1 MPSLDTIRTVTIKGQ
16 TDGVDQATA
25 ALNKLTASIAAA
37 NDNLSKSR
45 APAEEASEGF
55 SITGEKALSAANH
68 LRQAAEAAYAFS
80 PAFRGVVNEMA
91 VPVLAAAGTA
101 LEGVAA
107 GLVRGTNLAGT
118 GLISLAG
125 AVEKTAPQLLGLT
138 TYMRSAGIAMEAFAP
153 TVGSVAGA
161 VLSRLVPV
169 VGQILLLYDAVKLLT
184 AGWRLAGEQLET
196 YNKIS
201 TDAVGMSTDFYQRIT
216 KAAPAVDDLTE
227 SLKKM
232 NEQLT
237 PKLGGSAG
245 LSRLDELTKAGNFSG
260 NAGVGQ
266 LKSATDTKEQ
276 LSALVTLLNQA
287 TTASQQLAAIDL
299 ARTIVG
305 DKTASNLEKDYD
317 YLSNIQRKAQ
327 EIAGAD
333 IISDA
338 DVARAVQIQA
348 RFDAAYKTL
357 SERWKP
363 LQDILTDLGMRFKME
378 WLSFLE
384 AVAGVANALEKAYNW
399 AARLAAVGFDSVK
412 QGLRQAAGLSG
423 SQFGP
428 LDDSAGSAQDRALSA
443 LRSGL
448 SQPTQVKNAFS
459 STKTLS
465 DQLRPDQSKDPA
477 KTVDDST
484 AAYDRATESVLKY
497 IKVTEAASK
506 TVSDSVAEQE
516 KYRAIA
522 QLTAAAEKDKI
533 PITAALSA
541 EMAKLGERAGAAAAA
556 LEKARV
562 ANEIRFGA
570 NTSLLSQDDVQIA
583 TRLKGLYPDVATALG
598 SVEAQGMRANN
609 AFKEIASTIES
620 SLTSGLTDIA
630 MRTTS
635 VSDGFKSM
643 GLAVVKAL
651 EQMIIK
657 IAIVQP
663 MMQALQSSVSS
674 SGILGLLGLGGTGA
688 AAQATSASTLA
699 NNTGGAFYGPGF
711 HSGGIVGSE
720 PTFYRNVA
728 MSAFAGAPRFHTGGI
743 AGDEVPIIAKQGEGV
758 FTKGQMAAMGGG
770 STHVQTGDTHIT
782 IQGSADQ
789 TTLAVLKQELAKRDA
804 RLHSDVIASVVQGRK
819 QRAI

>member
-37 NDNLSKSR
+37 NDNLSKSS
-45 APAEEASEGF
+45 AAAAQGSEGF
-55 SITGEKALSAANH
+55 SITGEKALAAANH

-245 LSRLDELTKAGNFSG
+245 LNRLDELTKAGNFSG

-266 LKSATDTKEQ
+266 LKGATDTKEQ

-305 DKTASNLEKDYD
+305 DKIASNLEKDYD

-338 DVARAVQIQA
+338 DVARAVEIQG

-363 LQDILTDLGMRFKME
+363 LQDILTDLGMRFKLE
-378 WLSFLE
+378 WLSFVE

-412 QGLRQAAGLSG
+412 QGLRQVVGMQG

-477 KTVDDST
+477 KTLDAST
-484 AAYDRATESVLKY
+484 GAYDRATESVLKY
-497 IKVTEAASK
+497 IKVTEAAA
-506 TVSDSVAEQE
+506 DSVGKTIAEQE
-516 KYRAIA
+516 KAKVVA
-522 QLTAAAEKDKI
+522 QLLAAAEKDGTKV
-533 PITAALSA
+533 TDDLRAS
-541 EMAKLGERAGAAAAA
+541 MDKLGERAASAALA
-556 LEKARV
+556 LEKARI
-562 ANEIRFGA
+562 AADIKFGR
-570 NTSLLSQDDVQIA
+570 NTALLSSEDVQIA
-583 TRLKGLYPDVATALG
+583 QQLQKIYPDVATALG
-598 SVEAQGMRANN
+598 SVEANAIRTNN
-609 AFKEIASTIES
+609 AMKALSTSIENN
-620 SLTSGLTDIA
+620 LTSGLTDIVSG
-630 MRTTS
+630 TKS
-635 VSDGFKSM
+635 VSQGFHDMAASI
-643 GLAVVKAL
+643 LRDI
-651 EQMIIK
+651 ERMIIK
-657 IAIVQP
+657 ALIVGP
-663 MMQALQSSVSS
+663 LMRS
-674 SGILGLLGLGGTGA
+674 LGLGGGSLLGSAASGPIALGGPAGPGILASAHGNVFGGGNVIPFARGGVVDSPTVAPMALFGESGPEAIVPLRRGSDGNLGIASAGGGTTHNVTYQIDASGA
-688 AAQATSASTLA
+688 DSGTVERIKSVLAAHSKALGSQAKAMQSAQRFQAT
-699 NNTGGAFYGPGF
+699 
-711 HSGGIVGSE
+711 
-720 PTFYRNVA
+720 
-728 MSAFAGAPRFHTGGI
+728 
-743 AGDEVPIIAKQGEGV
+743 GV
-758 FTKGQMAAMGGG
+758 N
-770 STHVQTGDTHIT
+770 
-782 IQGSADQ
+782 
-789 TTLAVLKQELAKRDA
+789 
-804 RLHSDVIASVVQGRK
+804 
-819 QRAI
+819 